1 LPVSPPAYE
10 GSENQ
15 KGNEVFSNFMSTVIE
30 LLIVLGIMV
39 LVHEFGHF
47 AVAKLCGIRV
57 EVFSIGFGKRV
68 FGFRRGETEY
78 QISAIPLGGYVKMSG
93 EMGFAGNEL
102 STGTV
107 APTDPGDFNA
117 HPRWQRILV
126 ALAGP
131 IANFILAL
139 GLMTAV
145 SMFHNEVQQF
155 LDGPA
160 ITDYIQSQT
169 PAAKTGIHSGDRIVH
184 YDTIE
189 NPTWE
194 DVANR
199 SILNLN
205 QTIPF
210 SFIHDGQRTDTKL
223 FIEAKGGGPDDF
235 SLDQIGLVPKMQ
247 DTPVQVNSLEPSMP
261 AARAGLQPNDKIL
274 SIDGVQLHSVT
285 ALLSYLQDQAGKPA
299 SLNVQRTAANGTAQ
313 TLNIHVTPELADTA
327 SGKGYRLGFVAVLP
341 PVRVERL
348 PLGKAMAAS
357 WQFNKKNSVLIVEVI
372 KRLFTRQVSVKSLQ
386 SPIGIGQQIHQAA
399 QMPGWTPLIGTM
411 SLISINLGILNL
423 MPIPIL
429 DGGMILFLLIETIMR
444 RDVNQQIKERIYQV
458 AFVCI
463 LAFFAFVIFNDLTR
477 LNLFTKLKP

>member
-1 LPVSPPAYE
+1 
-10 GSENQ
+10 
-15 KGNEVFSNFMSTVIE
+15 MSTVIE

-57 EVFSIGFGKRV
+57 EVFSIGFGKRL
-68 FGFRRGETEY
+68 FGFRRGDTEY

-93 EMGFAGNEL
+93 EMGFDGNEL
-102 STGTV
+102 KTGSV

-131 IANFILAL
+131 IANFLLAFA
-139 GLMTAV
+139 LMTGV
-145 SMFHNEVQQF
+145 SMLHNEVQEF

-160 ITDYIQSQT
+160 VTDYVS
-169 PAAKTGIHSGDRIVH
+169 PNSAAARTGIHAGDLIVH
-184 YDTIE
+184 YDTVE
-189 NPTWE
+189 NPTWD

-199 SILNLN
+199 SLLNLN
-205 QTIPF
+205 QTVAF
-210 SFIHDGQRTDTKL
+210 SFLHDGQRTDSKL
-223 FIEAKGGGPDDF
+223 FIANKGTPDDF
-235 SLDQIGLVPKMQ
+235 SLDKLGVLPKMQ
-247 DTPVQVNSLEPSMP
+247 NTPVQVASVQSDMP
-261 AARAGLQPNDKIL
+261 AIRAGLKPGDQIVT
-274 SIDGVQLHSVT
+274 IDGLHLHSVI
-285 ALLSYLQDQAGKPA
+285 ALLAYLQDQ
-299 SLNVQRTAANGTAQ
+299 
-313 TLNIHVTPELADTA
+313 
-327 SGKGYRLGFVAVLP
+327 SGKAAQLGVLRGGAIIPLEITPQLAEANAGDGTKEYHLGFAPLP
-341 PVRVERL
+341 PPAKVERL
-348 PLGKAMAAS
+348 PFDKAMAAS
-357 WQFNKKNSVLIVEVI
+357 WKFNKKNSLLIVEVL

-386 SPIGIGQQIHQAA
+386 SPIGIGQDIHQAA
-399 QMPGWTPLIGTM
+399 QLPGWMPLIQ
-411 SLISINLGILNL
+411 LISAISLNLGIFNL
-423 MPIPIL
+423 LPIPIL

>member
-1 LPVSPPAYE
+1 
-10 GSENQ
+10 
-15 KGNEVFSNFMSTVIE
+15 MSTVIE

-57 EVFSIGFGKRV
+57 EVFSIGFGKRL
-68 FGFRRGETEY
+68 FGFKRGDTDY
-78 QISAIPLGGYVKMSG
+78 QIAAIPLGGYVKMAGDTPGETPSG
-93 EMGFAGNEL
+93 
-102 STGTV
+102 
-107 APTDPGDFNA
+107 DPGEFNA

-139 GLMTAV
+139 GLMTGV
-145 SMFHNEVQQF
+145 SMFHNEVQEF
-155 LDGPA
+155 LNGPA
-160 ITDYIQSQT
+160 ITDYIQTKT
-169 PAAKTGIHSGDRIVH
+169 PAAKAGIHSGDRIVR
-184 YDTIE
+184 YDTVE

-194 DVANR
+194 DVFNR
-199 SILNLN
+199 SLLNLN

-210 SFIHDGQRTDTKL
+210 SFVHDGQRTDTKL
-223 FIEAKGGGPDDF
+223 LVESKGGPDDF
-235 SLDQIGLVPKMQ
+235 TMDQIGLVAKMQ
-247 DTPVQVNSLEPSMP
+247 NTPVQVSSLEPSMP

-274 SIDGVQLHSVT
+274 SIDGLQFHSVT

-299 SLNVQRTAANGTAQ
+299 SLEVLRTAANGTTQ
-313 TLNIHVTPELADTA
+313 NLKITVTPELADSAT
-327 SGKGYRLGFVAVLP
+327 GKGYRLGFVAVQP

-348 PLGKAMAAS
+348 PLGKAIAAS

>member
-1 LPVSPPAYE
+1 
-10 GSENQ
+10 
-15 KGNEVFSNFMSTVIE
+15 MSTVIE

-57 EVFSIGFGKRV
+57 EVFSIGFGKRL
-68 FGFRRGETEY
+68 FGFRRGDTEY
-78 QISAIPLGGYVKMSG
+78 QLSAIPLGGYVKMSG
-93 EMGFAGNEL
+93 EMGFAGNEITPG
-102 STGTV
+102 SV

-117 HPRWQRILV
+117 HPRWQRMLV

-131 IANFILAL
+131 FANFVLAL
-139 GLMTAV
+139 GLMTGV
-145 SMFHNEVQQF
+145 SMFHNEVQEF

-160 ITDYIQSQT
+160 VTDYILTKT
-169 PAAKTGIHSGDRIVH
+169 PAAKTGIRSGDLIVH
-184 YDTIE
+184 YDNVE
-189 NPTWE
+189 NPTWD

-210 SFIHDGQRTDTKL
+210 SFVHDGQRTDTKI
-223 FIEAKGGGPDDF
+223 FIQSKGGPDDF
-235 SLDQIGLVPKMQ
+235 SLDQVGIIPKMQ
-247 DTPVQVNSLEPSMP
+247 DTPVEVNSLEANMP
-261 AARAGLQPNDKIL
+261 ARQAGLQPNDKIL
-274 SIDGVQLHSVT
+274 SIDGLKFHSVN
-285 ALLSYLQDQAGKPA
+285 ALLSYLQDQAGNPA
-299 SLNVQRTAANGTAQ
+299 NLTIQRTTNGTIQ
-313 TLNIHVTPELADTA
+313 TLPIEVTPQLADTP
-327 SGKGYRLGFVAVLP
+327 GGPKEYRLGFAPLPP

-348 PLGKAMAAS
+348 PLGKAMVAS
-357 WQFNKKNSVLIVEVI
+357 WKFNKKNSLLIIEVL

-386 SPIGIGQQIHQAA
+386 SPIGIGQDIHQAA
-399 QMPGWTPLIGTM
+399 QMPGWMPLIQLVSAI
-411 SLISINLGILNL
+411 SLNLGIFNL

-429 DGGMILFLLIETIMR
+429 DGGMILFLIIETIMR

-463 LAFFAFVIFNDLTR
+463 LAFFAFVIFNDLTK

>member
-1 LPVSPPAYE
+1 
-10 GSENQ
+10 
-15 KGNEVFSNFMSTVIE
+15 MSTVIE

-57 EVFSIGFGKRV
+57 EVFSIGFGKRL
-68 FGFRRGETEY
+68 FGFRRGDTEY
-78 QISAIPLGGYVKMSG
+78 QISAIPLGGYVKMAG
-93 EMGFAGNEL
+93 EMGFSGNEL
-102 STGTV
+102 SAGNPT
-107 APTDPGDFNA
+107 PTDPGEFNA

-131 IANFILAL
+131 VANFILAL
-139 GLMTAV
+139 ALMTGV

-155 LDGPA
+155 LEGPA
-160 ITDYIQSQT
+160 VTDYIQTKT
-169 PAAKTGIHSGDRIVH
+169 PAAKTGINSGDRIVH
-184 YDTIE
+184 YDTVE

-210 SFIHDGQRTDTKL
+210 SFLHDGQRTDTKL
-223 FIEAKGGGPDDF
+223 FIEAKGGPDDF
-235 SLDQIGLVPKMQ
+235 SLDQLGLVPKMQ
-247 DTPVQVNSLEPSMP
+247 NSPVQVSSLEPSMP
-261 AARAGLQPNDKIL
+261 AARAGLEPNDKIL
-274 SIDGVQLHSVT
+274 SIDGLQLHSVT
-285 ALLSYLQDQAGKPA
+285 ALLGYLQDQAGKPA
-299 SLNVQRTAANGTAQ
+299 SG
-313 TLNIHVTPELADTA
+313 PK
-327 SGKGYRLGFVAVLP
+327 SYRLGFVAILP

-348 PLGKAMAAS
+348 PLGKAIVAS
-357 WQFNKKNSVLIVEVI
+357 WQFNKKNSLLIVEVI

>member
-1 LPVSPPAYE
+1 
-10 GSENQ
+10 
-15 KGNEVFSNFMSTVIE
+15 MSTVIE

-57 EVFSIGFGKRV
+57 EVFSIGFGKRL
-68 FGFRRGETEY
+68 FGFKRGDTEY

-93 EMGFAGNEL
+93 EMGFDGNEL
-102 STGTV
+102 RTGSV

-131 IANFILAL
+131 FANFVLAL
-139 GLMTAV
+139 GLMTGV
-145 SMFHNEVQQF
+145 SMLHNEVQEF
-155 LDGPA
+155 FDGPA
-160 ITDYIQSQT
+160 VTDYIQPNT
-169 PAAKTGIHSGDRIVH
+169 PAAKTGIRSGDLIVH
-184 YDTIE
+184 YDTVE

-210 SFIHDGQRTDTKL
+210 AFVHDGQRTDTRL
-223 FIEAKGGGPDDF
+223 FIPSKGDPDDF
-235 SLDQIGLVPKMQ
+235 TLDQVGMVPKMQ
-247 DTPVQVNSLEPSMP
+247 NTPVQVSSLTGEENL
-261 AARAGLQPNDKIL
+261 AAAQAGIKPGDKIA
-274 SIDGVQLHSVT
+274 SIDGLHLHSVP
-285 ALLSYLQDQAGKPA
+285 ALLAYLRYTAGKSV
-299 SLNVQRTAANGTAQ
+299 SLVIDRNGAA
-313 TLNIHVTPELADTA
+313 LPISVTPFLGDGGDGT
-327 SGKGYRLGFVAVLP
+327 KYYQLGFHPVQP

-357 WQFNKKNSVLIVEVI
+357 WKFNKKNSLLIVEVL

-386 SPIGIGQQIHQAA
+386 SPIGIGQDIHEAA
-399 QMPGWTPLIGTM
+399 QMPGWMPLIQ
-411 SLISINLGILNL
+411 LISAISLNLGIFNL
-423 MPIPIL
+423 LPIPIL
-429 DGGMILFLLIETIMR
+429 DGGMILFLFIETIMR

>member
-1 LPVSPPAYE
+1 
-10 GSENQ
+10 
-15 KGNEVFSNFMSTVIE
+15 MSTVIE

-57 EVFSIGFGKRV
+57 EVFSIGFGKRL
-68 FGFRRGETEY
+68 FGFKRGDTEY
-78 QISAIPLGGYVKMSG
+78 QISAIPLGGYVKMAG

-102 STGTV
+102 ATGSAV
-107 APTDPGDFNA
+107 PTDPGEFNA

-139 GLMTAV
+139 GLMTGV

-155 LDGPA
+155 LAGPA
-160 ITDYIQSQT
+160 VTDYIDSKT

-194 DVANR
+194 DVFNR
-199 SILNLN
+199 SLLNLN

-210 SFIHDGQRTDTKL
+210 SFVHDGQRTDTRL
-223 FIEAKGGGPDDF
+223 FVESKGGPDDF
-235 SLDQIGLVPKMQ
+235 TMDQIGLVAKMQ
-247 DTPVQVNSLEPSMP
+247 DSPVQVSSLEPTMP

-274 SIDGVQLHSVT
+274 SIDGLQFHSVT
-285 ALLSYLQDQAGKPA
+285 ALLSYLQDRAGKPA
-299 SLNVQRTAANGTAQ
+299 SLVIQRAAANGTTQ
-313 TLNIHVTPELADTA
+313 TLPLQITPELTDSAN
-327 SGKGYRLGFVAVLP
+327 GPKQYRLGFAPVQP
-341 PVRVERL
+341 PVRIERL
-348 PLGKAMAAS
+348 PLGKAIVAS
-357 WQFNKKNSVLIVEVI
+357 WQFNKKNSLLIVEVI